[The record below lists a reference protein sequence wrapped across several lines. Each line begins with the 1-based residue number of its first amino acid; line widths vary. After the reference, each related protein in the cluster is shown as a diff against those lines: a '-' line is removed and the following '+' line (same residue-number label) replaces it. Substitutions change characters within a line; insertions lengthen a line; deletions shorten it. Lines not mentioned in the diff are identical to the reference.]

1 MPTATKVPKPPP
13 ALNHSITAGPI
24 YSRIGPIF
32 DPAWLKLVDERILG
46 EIITVQ
52 LDAAIEQ
59 LDLEKRAVV
68 KIKEIVN
75 KARR

>member
-1 MPTATKVPKPPP
+1 MVTAAKAPRTTP
-13 ALNHSITAGPI
+13 AVNSRIQAGPI
-24 YSRIGPIF
+24 HDRIGPIF
-32 DPAWLKLVDERILG
+32 DPAWLKLVDERILS

-68 KIKEIVN
+68 RIKEIVN
-75 KARR
+75 KTRR

>member
-1 MPTATKVPKPPP
+1 MVTAAKATKSVS
-13 ALNHSITAGPI
+13 ALDGRLQAGPI
-24 YSRIGPIF
+24 RDRIGPIF
-32 DPAWLKLVDERILG
+32 DPAWLKLVDERVLG

-68 KIKEIVN
+68 RIKDIVN
-75 KARR
+75 KTRR